1 MLPVLRGRE
10 CSAGEKPGNRTRPA
24 TTRIAKRREEK
35 PDTQPHQPHETA
47 DTPVRYR
54 NTAIHIVNMSTISTM
69 NHLGADVEDY
79 PDDDIYADV
88 DDHGEAPD
96 HRWRPVAAIAA
107 GVLVLA
113 VIATAL
119 IVNGGDSTSTTAT
132 VGPQPTR
139 SVIATPRPALP
150 TAPPDTSLPLET
162 VTTVSPPPTAK
173 PTTAPSGQPTATAPQ
188 AAPSTPPPA
197 VNPRTITYRVTG
209 TKQILDFV
217 SIVYTDAQGLPHTD
231 FNVSLPWSKTLV
243 LNPGVQLT
251 SVVATSLGGHLN
263 CMITNAEGQTVI
275 ASSNNAMIA
284 TCTR

>member
-1 MLPVLRGRE
+1 
-10 CSAGEKPGNRTRPA
+10 
-24 TTRIAKRREEK
+24 
-35 PDTQPHQPHETA
+35 
-47 DTPVRYR
+47 
-54 NTAIHIVNMSTISTM
+54 M
-69 NHLGADVEDY
+69 NHFGTDVEDY

-88 DDHGEAPD
+88 DDHAEAPD

-119 IVNGGDSTSTTAT
+119 IVNGGDSASTTAT
-132 VGPQPTR
+132 VGPPPPTR
-139 SVIATPRPALP
+139 TVIATPRPTLP
-150 TAPPDTSLPLET
+150 TAPPNTSLPRET
-162 VTTVSPPPTAK
+162 VTTVTPPPTAQ

-209 TKQILDFV
+209 MKQLLDFV

-231 FNVSLPWSKTLV
+231 FNVALPWSKTIV

-263 CMITNAEGQTVI
+263 CTITNAEGQAVV
-275 ASSNNAMIA
+275 ASNNNAMIA
-284 TCTR
+284 TCAR